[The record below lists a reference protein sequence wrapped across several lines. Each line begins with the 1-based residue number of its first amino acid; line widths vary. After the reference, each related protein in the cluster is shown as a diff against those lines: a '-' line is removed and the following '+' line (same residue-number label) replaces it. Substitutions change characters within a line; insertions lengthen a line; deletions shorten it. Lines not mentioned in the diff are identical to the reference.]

1 MENKQIGAVSSQK
14 NGHHFYDNFFNFLK
28 DSPHKRCERSEK
40 ELIEAFSLRYEF
52 GLVGYVQVS
61 EQEFITGKILQIS
74 LYRAKNGKKLT

>member
-52 GLVGYVQVS
+52 GLVGNPEEHVRS
-61 EQEFITGKILQIS
+61 DEL
-74 LYRAKNGKKLT
+74 